1 MAGPMEWI
9 DEVVAES
16 LSELASVPDVV
27 RLEPDRDQLRMMVV
41 DDDEGF
47 RTMLRWWLA
56 DEDVRVVAEA
66 ADGEMAVELAANA
79 SPDLIL
85 MDLRM
90 PRMGGLEAARK
101 IKDSLPYTQ
110 VIMLSAYGD
119 TSLRYAAEDAGVFSY
134 LAKGCTPEVLW
145 QTIRFAWM
153 YKRNL
158 EARTRLH
165 DWSPHALN

>member
-1 MAGPMEWI
+1 MGGPTEWMG
-9 DEVVAES
+9 EVAAES

-27 RLEPDRDQLRMMVV
+27 CLEPDREQLRLMVV

-47 RTMLRWWLA
+47 RTMLRWWLT

-66 ADGEMAVELAANA
+66 ADGERAVEVAIGS
-79 SPDLIL
+79 SPDLVL

-90 PRMGGLEAARK
+90 PKMGGIEAARR
-101 IKDSLPYTQ
+101 IKQSLPDTQ

-145 QTIRFAWM
+145 QTIRFAWA
-153 YKRNL
+153 YKL
-158 EARTRLH
+158 ESPTRIH
-165 DWSPHALN
+165 DWNNPHALN